1 MTMTKT
7 IDSDVRT
14 MKQMAWVM
22 VVFLLLMIAAMA
34 WLVVQTVV
42 WDWDLAYAV
51 PTFVLALALWCIA
64 LYAAVQ
70 VERIKKSHD
79 LVTYREILS
88 YWYGE
93 PVDRDTEKSRRE
105 RLIPVWMKTIRFVG
119 MMVFAAAIG
128 YGFAMLV
135 DRLAGE
141 WLFGE
146 QAASR
151 WRRDPRKHK
160 ALTES
165 DSVRALVQRLEGM
178 IRSRPERRSARTCR
192 SARAPLPRSPR
203 CGTRCCRRGS

>member
-1 MTMTKT
+1 MEIGNRIKSLRARAGMSQEDLAGRIYVSRQTIGSWENDKTYPDVQSLLLLSEIFDVTVDSLIKEDVMTMTKT

-34 WLVVQTVV
+34 WLVVQTVA

-51 PTFVLALALWCIA
+51 PTFVLALVLWCVA
-64 LYAAVQ
+64 LCAAVQ

-88 YWYGE
+88 YWHGE

-119 MMVFAAAIG
+119 MMVLAAAIG

-135 DRLAGE
+135 DRLVG
-141 WLFGE
+141 
-146 QAASR
+146 
-151 WRRDPRKHK
+151 
-160 ALTES
+160 
-165 DSVRALVQRLEGM
+165 
-178 IRSRPERRSARTCR
+178 
-192 SARAPLPRSPR
+192 
-203 CGTRCCRRGS
+203 

>member
-1 MTMTKT
+1 MEIGNRIKSLRARAGMSQEDLAGRIYVSRQTISSWENDKTYPDVQSLLLLSEIFDVTVDSLIKEDVMTMTKT

-51 PTFVLALALWCIA
+51 PTFVLALVLWCVA
-64 LYAAVQ
+64 LCAAVQ

-88 YWYGE
+88 YWHGE

-119 MMVFAAAIG
+119 MMVLAAAIG

-135 DRLAGE
+135 DRLVG
-141 WLFGE
+141 
-146 QAASR
+146 
-151 WRRDPRKHK
+151 
-160 ALTES
+160 
-165 DSVRALVQRLEGM
+165 
-178 IRSRPERRSARTCR
+178 
-192 SARAPLPRSPR
+192 
-203 CGTRCCRRGS
+203 

>member
-1 MTMTKT
+1 MEIGNRIKSLRARAGMSQEDLAGRIYVSRQTISSWENDKTYPDVQSLLLLSEIFDVTVDSLIKEDVMTMTKT

-22 VVFLLLMIAAMA
+22 VVFLLLMIAAVA

-51 PTFVLALALWCIA
+51 PTFVLALVLWCVA
-64 LYAAVQ
+64 LCAAVQ

-88 YWYGE
+88 YWHGE

-119 MMVFAAAIG
+119 MMVLAAAIG

-135 DRLAGE
+135 DRLVG
-141 WLFGE
+141 
-146 QAASR
+146 
-151 WRRDPRKHK
+151 
-160 ALTES
+160 
-165 DSVRALVQRLEGM
+165 
-178 IRSRPERRSARTCR
+178 
-192 SARAPLPRSPR
+192 
-203 CGTRCCRRGS
+203 

>member
-1 MTMTKT
+1 MEIGDRIKSLRARAGMSQEALAGRIYVSRQTISSWENDKTYPDEQSPLLLSEIFDVTVDSLIKEDVMTMTKT

-22 VVFLLLMIAAMA
+22 VVFLLLMSAAMA

-51 PTFVLALALWCIA
+51 PTFVLALVLWCVA
-64 LYAAVQ
+64 LCAAVQ

-88 YWYGE
+88 YWYDE
-93 PVDRDTEKSRRE
+93 PVDRDAEKSRRE
-105 RLIPVWMKTIRFVG
+105 RLIPIWMKTIRFVG

-135 DRLAGE
+135 DRLVG
-141 WLFGE
+141 
-146 QAASR
+146 
-151 WRRDPRKHK
+151 
-160 ALTES
+160 
-165 DSVRALVQRLEGM
+165 
-178 IRSRPERRSARTCR
+178 
-192 SARAPLPRSPR
+192 
-203 CGTRCCRRGS
+203 

>member
-1 MTMTKT
+1 MEIGNRIKSLRARAGMSQEDLAGRIYVSRQTISSWENDKTYPDVQSLLLLSEIFDVTVDSLIKEDVMTMTKT

-51 PTFVLALALWCIA
+51 PTFVLALVLWCVA

-119 MMVFAAAIG
+119 MMVLAAAIG
-128 YGFAMLV
+128 YGFVMLV
-135 DRLAGE
+135 DRLVG
-141 WLFGE
+141 
-146 QAASR
+146 
-151 WRRDPRKHK
+151 
-160 ALTES
+160 
-165 DSVRALVQRLEGM
+165 
-178 IRSRPERRSARTCR
+178 
-192 SARAPLPRSPR
+192 
-203 CGTRCCRRGS
+203 